1 MKVCV
6 IGAGGRE
13 HALARALQ
21 RSAAVVVTPGNPGM
35 TALGIT
41 CTAQPPEGVDAD
53 LYVVG
58 PEAPLVDG
66 LADRLR
72 ARGKPVLG
80 PGADGARLEGSK
92 TWMKEVL
99 VSAAVPTAG
108 FGAFDRIEPA
118 VDFLR
123 SLGPGPYVVKTD
135 GLAAGKGV
143 LVTRSLAEA
152 IEDVEA
158 KLSGTAFGDAGR
170 RVVIEEALVGRE
182 LSVMAL
188 CDGRRAVPLAAA
200 QDFKRIGEGD
210 SGPNTG
216 GMGAYSPVASAGA
229 DVVDR
234 VMDEGIEP
242 TLHALCK
249 RGIDYRGV
257 LYAGV
262 MLTADGPKV
271 LEFNVRFGDPETQ
284 VVLPRWEGDV
294 GDALMAAATGMLSAP
309 PRFVD
314 RATVAVILATKG
326 YPQSPQVGDV
336 IEGLDDAGDID
347 GVELSAAG
355 VSQDDQGRLVTSGG
369 RVVAVTGIGQD
380 VAEARARAYRGVEA
394 IDWPGMTYRRDIAES
409 VEAGGVPSGGAVA
422 GGGSS

>member
-1 MKVCV
+1 
-6 IGAGGRE
+6 
-13 HALARALQ
+13 
-21 RSAAVVVTPGNPGM
+21 
-35 TALGIT
+35 
-41 CTAQPPEGVDAD
+41 
-53 LYVVG
+53 
-58 PEAPLVDG
+58 
-66 LADRLR
+66 
-72 ARGKPVLG
+72 
-80 PGADGARLEGSK
+80 
-92 TWMKEVL
+92 MKEVL

-108 FGAFDRIEPA
+108 FGVFDSVGPA
-118 VDFLR
+118 VDFLQ
-123 SLGPGPYVVKTD
+123 SMGPGPYVVKTD

-143 LVTRSLAEA
+143 LVTRSLPEA
-152 IEDVEA
+152 IADVEA
-158 KLSGTAFGDAGR
+158 KLSGDAFGDAGR

-216 GMGAYSPVASAGA
+216 GMGAYSPVASVGA

-234 VMDEGIEP
+234 VMDVGIEP
-242 TLHALCK
+242 TLHALRE

-284 VVLPRWEGDV
+284 VVLPRWQGDV
-294 GDALMAAATGMLSAP
+294 ADELMAAASGAVGAP

-314 RATVAVILATKG
+314 QAAVAVILAAKG

-336 IEGLDDAGDID
+336 IEGLEDAANIA
-347 GVELSAAG
+347 GVEISAAG
-355 VSQDDQGRLVTSGG
+355 VSRDGQGRLVTSGG
-369 RVVAVTGIGQD
+369 RVVAVTGIGED
-380 VAEARARAYRGVEA
+380 VARARARAYQAVEA
-394 IDWPGMTYRRDIAES
+394 IDWPGMTYRRDIAEGVS
-409 VEAGGVPSGGAVA
+409 GDGVSGDGVSGDGVSGDGFAGDGVSGGAVA